1 MNCDCRRGG
10 HVDDVVH
17 GVGGEVGRAVKQRIN
32 QRISPLHV
40 RQVRVSQ
47 VVRVKRSI
55 KVSDRSDSFFGN
67 RVDQVQVPGKVSR
80 ISSAQVN
87 QVT

>member
-1 MNCDCRRGG
+1 MNCNRWRGG
-10 HVDDVVH
+10 HVDGVGH
-17 GVGGEVGRAVKQRIN
+17 GVDGEVGRAVKQRIN

-67 RVDQVQVPGKVSR
+67 GVDQVQVPGKVSR
-80 ISSAQVN
+80 ISSSQVN
-87 QVT
+87 